1 MEKIKSIISKIKSAE
16 SFSDIDNFLSKFRR
30 VVLNIITAFFLLVI
44 FLSIVGSL
52 FDSEKIDTENKILYL
67 EPSGVIVDKA
77 ITRDDPF
84 EELEIFASSTNQIEL
99 EDLLKIINNA
109 GKDDN
114 LKAIYLDVDGLRAYY
129 TSALKIADAL
139 SEARE
144 NGKEI
149 VAFTSGLGTT
159 GYLLA
164 SQANEIILERDSY
177 GSVRPFGFSR
187 VRQYQKDFFEN
198 IKVNMNVYAAGDFKS
213 GPEGY
218 TRNDMSETDKLAWLE
233 FVTPVWEKYKTKMET
248 GRGFESG
255 KIQYIGDNYH
265 LLVSENG
272 GNDNETALAIGLVD
286 KLMSKQEIRNY
297 MIEKYG
303 NDDDDEKDKEEED
316 EEKDEEE
323 DEEKDEEEDEKE
335 DEKEDEEEE
344 EKEKDYEY
352 PDGISGREY
361 LSTLKDEDTKNK
373 EKNKIA
379 IIHVEGAIVTG
390 NIGFNTAGS
399 GGIVKNINKAR
410 DDKNVKG
417 IILRVNSPGG
427 DVYASS
433 MITNALEEFQST
445 GRPVIT
451 SMGDIAAS
459 GGVWVTTTS
468 EEIWAEETT
477 LTGSIGVYSIVPD
490 FSPLEKWAGMNYDGV
505 SMTKAGSVYDLS
517 RGMNEDLNKQFREN
531 TDNMYKNFVTKVANN
546 RDMEFAD
553 VLKFA
558 GGRIWRGDTAL
569 ELGLVD
575 KLGSLDDAINSMA
588 SKLELENYKV
598 FSYNTEVE
606 FEDFISSL
614 EDVLPIQIQG
624 FLQDFNGLKRMFLS
638 GQDRYVVAYCF
649 DCGFGRFE

>member
-1 MEKIKSIISKIKSAE
+1 MRRFKKIISFVNNLLE
-16 SFSDIDNFLSKFRR
+16 KFRS
-30 VVLNIITAFFLLVI
+30 VVLNTLTFLFLMLVLI
-44 FLSIVGSL
+44 GIVSSL
-52 FDSEKIDTENKILYL
+52 FESDEVETRDKILYL
-67 EPSGVIVDKA
+67 EPKGVIVDKA

-84 EELEIFASSTNQIEL
+84 EEFEIFGSSTNQIEL
-99 EDLLKIINNA
+99 EDVLKIINNA
-109 GKDDN
+109 GKDDC
-114 LKAIYLDVDGLRAYY
+114 LKAIYLDVDGLGAYY

-139 SEARE
+139 YEARE

-149 VAFTSGLGTT
+149 IAFTSGLGTT

-164 SQANEIILERDSY
+164 SQANEIVLERDSY

-198 IKVNMNVYAAGDFKS
+198 IKVDMNVYAAGDFKS

-218 TRNDMSETDKLAWLE
+218 TRNDMSKTDKLAWLE
-233 FVTPVWEKYKTKMET
+233 FVTPVWEKYKSKMEL
-248 GRGFESG
+248 GRGFEAG

-265 LLVSENG
+265 LLVTENG

-297 MIEKYG
+297 LIEKFG
-303 NDDDDEKDKEEED
+303 NEGDDNEGEDKEEEEQED
-316 EEKDEEE
+316 EDEDKEEE
-323 DEEKDEEEDEKE
+323 EGD
-335 DEKEDEEEE
+335 DEEEE
-344 EKEKDYEY
+344 KKEYES
-352 PDGISGREY
+352 PDGISGSEY
-361 LSTLKDEDTKNK
+361 LSTLKEEDISSKQK
-373 EKNKIA
+373 KAQEKNKIA

-399 GGIVKNINKAR
+399 DGIVKNINKAR

-417 IILRVNSPGG
+417 IVLRVNSPGG

-490 FSPLEKWAGMNYDGV
+490 FSPLEKWAGMNNDGV
-505 SMTKAGSVYDLS
+505 SMTKAGDVYDLS
-517 RGMNEDLNKQFREN
+517 RGMNEELNKQFREN
-531 TDNMYKNFVTKVANN
+531 TENIYKNFVTKVANN
-546 RDMEFAD
+546 RGLNFSE

-575 KLGSLDDAINSMA
+575 KLGSLDDAVGSMVT
-588 SKLELENYKV
+588 KLELENYKT
-598 FSYNTEVE
+598 FSYNSEAE
-606 FEDFISSL
+606 FEDYFSSL
-614 EDVLPIQIQG
+614 EDILPVQIQN
-624 FLQDFNGLKRMFLS
+624 FLKEFNGLSRIFLS
-638 GQDRYVVAYCF
+638 EKDRYVVAYCF
-649 DCGFGRFE
+649 ECGLRGFK

>member
-1 MEKIKSIISKIKSAE
+1 MNNLKIKFKNMIT
-16 SFSDIDNFLSKFRR
+16 FLDNILVKFRKG
-30 VVLNIITAFFLLVI
+30 VVNSVTFLFLMLIMVGI
-44 FLSIVGSL
+44 FSSLLSL
-52 FDSEKIDTENKILYL
+52 FESDKVETENKILYL
-67 EPSGVIVDKA
+67 EPKGVIVDKA
-77 ITRDDPF
+77 ITRDNPF
-84 EELEIFASSTNQIEL
+84 EEFEFFGSSTNQIEL
-99 EDLLKIINNA
+99 EDILKIINSA

-139 SEARE
+139 HEARE

-149 VAFTSGLGTT
+149 VAYTSGLGTT

-187 VRQYQKDFFEN
+187 VRQYQKDFFKN
-198 IKVNMNVYAAGDFKS
+198 IKINVNVYAAGDFKS

-233 FVTPVWEKYKTKMET
+233 FVTPVWEKYKTKIEA
-248 GRGFESG
+248 GRGFEAG
-255 KIQYIGDNYH
+255 KIQYVGDNYH
-265 LLVSENG
+265 LLVSKNG
-272 GNDNETALAIGLVD
+272 GNDNEAALAIGLVD

-297 MIEKYG
+297 LIEKYG
-303 NDDDDEKDKEEED
+303 DEK
-316 EEKDEEE
+316 
-323 DEEKDEEEDEKE
+323 
-335 DEKEDEEEE
+335 KEDEEEKDQG
-344 EKEKDYEY
+344 EKEKYKRPE
-352 PDGISGREY
+352 GISGKEY
-361 LSTLKDEDTKNK
+361 LSTLKDDDVDYKQK
-373 EKNKIA
+373 KVQEKNKIA

-477 LTGSIGVYSIVPD
+477 LTGSIGVYSIIQD
-490 FSPLEKWAGMNYDGV
+490 ISPLEKWAGFNNDGV
-505 SMTKAGSVYDLS
+505 SMTKAGDIYDLG

-531 TDNMYKNFVTKVANN
+531 TENIYKNFVTKVADN
-546 RDMEFAD
+546 RKLDFSE
-553 VLKFA
+553 VLNFA

-575 KLGSLDDAINSMA
+575 KLGSLDDAIDSMV
-588 SKLELENYKV
+588 SKLELEDYKT
-598 FSYNTEVE
+598 FSYNSEVE
-606 FEDFISSL
+606 FDDYLSSL
-614 EDVLPIQIQG
+614 EDILPIQVQSLLNEIS
-624 FLQDFNGLKRMFLS
+624 GLKRIFLS
-638 GQDRYVVAYCF
+638 EKDRYVVSYCF
-649 DCGFGRFE
+649 DCGFGSFE

>member
-1 MEKIKSIISKIKSAE
+1 MKKIKKIIS
-16 SFSDIDNFLSKFRR
+16 FVNNLLGKFRST
-30 VVLNIITAFFLLVI
+30 VLNTLTFLLLLLI
-44 FLSIVGSL
+44 LIGIVSSL
-52 FDSEKIDTENKILYL
+52 FESDEVETKDKILYL
-67 EPSGVIVDKA
+67 EPKGVIVDKA

-84 EELEIFASSTNQIEL
+84 EEFEIFGSSTNQIEL
-99 EDLLKIINNA
+99 EDILKIIDSA
-109 GKDDN
+109 GVDDN
-114 LKAIYLDVDGLRAYY
+114 LKAIYLDVDGLGAYY

-139 SEARE
+139 YGARE

-149 VAFTSGLGTT
+149 IAFTSGLGTT

-218 TRNDMSETDKLAWLE
+218 TRNDMSKTDKLAWLE
-233 FVTPVWEKYKTKMET
+233 FVTPVWEKYKSKMEL
-248 GRGFESG
+248 GRGFDAG
-255 KIQYIGDNYH
+255 KIQYVGDNYH

-297 MIEKYG
+297 LIEKFG
-303 NDDDDEKDKEEED
+303 NEDDDNEREDKEEED
-316 EEKDEEE
+316 KEE
-323 DEEKDEEEDEKE
+323 DEDKEEKEEEEGD
-335 DEKEDEEEE
+335 DEEEE
-344 EKEKDYEY
+344 KKEYES
-352 PDGISGREY
+352 PDGISGSEY
-361 LSTLKDEDTKNK
+361 LSTLKDEDISSKQKKTQ

-417 IILRVNSPGG
+417 IVLRVNSPGG

-490 FSPLEKWAGMNYDGV
+490 FSPLEKWAGMNNDGV
-505 SMTKAGSVYDLS
+505 SMTKAGDVYDLS
-517 RGMNEDLNKQFREN
+517 RGMNEELSKQFREN
-531 TDNMYKNFVTKVANN
+531 RENIYKNFVTKVANN
-546 RDMEFAD
+546 RGLDFSE

-575 KLGSLDDAINSMA
+575 KLGSLDDAIGSMVT
-588 SKLELENYKV
+588 KLELEDYKA
-598 FSYNTEVE
+598 FSYNSEAE
-606 FEDFISSL
+606 FEDYFSSL
-614 EDVLPIQIQG
+614 EDILPVQIQN
-624 FLQDFNGLKRMFLS
+624 FLKEFNGLSRVFLS
-638 GQDRYVVAYCF
+638 EKDRYMLAYCF
-649 DCGFGRFE
+649 ECSLRGFK

>member
-1 MEKIKSIISKIKSAE
+1 MIKKFKNTL
-16 SFSDIDNFLSKFRR
+16 SFLDKLLSRFRR
-30 VVLNIITAFFLLVI
+30 LFVNGFTAFFLLIIVI
-44 FLSIVGSL
+44 GVFSSIVSL
-52 FDSEKIDTENKILYL
+52 FESDEIETKDKILYL
-67 EPSGVIVDKA
+67 EPKGVIVDKA

-84 EELEIFASSTNQIEL
+84 DGFEIFGGSTNQIEL
-99 EDLLKIINNA
+99 ENILKVIDSA

-114 LKAIYLDVDGLRAYY
+114 LKAIYLDIDGLRAYY

-139 SEARE
+139 YQARE
-144 NGKEI
+144 GGKEI
-149 VAFTSGLGTT
+149 IAYTSGLGTT

-164 SQANEIILERDSY
+164 SQANEVILERDSY
-177 GSVRPFGFSR
+177 RSIRPFGFSR
-187 VRQYQKDFFEN
+187 VRQYQKDFFDN
-198 IKVNMNVYAAGDFKS
+198 IKINVNVYAAGDYKS

-218 TRNDMSETDKLAWLE
+218 TRNNMSETDKLAWLE
-233 FVTPVWEKYKTKMET
+233 FVTPVWEKYKSKMEA
-248 GRGFESG
+248 GRGFEAG

-265 LLVSENG
+265 LLVTENG
-272 GNDNETALAIGLVD
+272 GNENETALAIGLVD

-303 NDDDDEKDKEEED
+303 EDDGEEEED
-316 EEKDEEE
+316 EEKETENEEKKDE
-323 DEEKDEEEDEKE
+323 DELVEKE
-335 DEKEDEEEE
+335 
-344 EKEKDYEY
+344 YER
-352 PDGISGREY
+352 PEGISIKEY
-361 LSTLKDEDTKNK
+361 LSTLKDEYISSKK
-373 EKNKIA
+373 KKAQEKNKIA
-379 IIHVEGAIVTG
+379 VVHVEGAIITG

-417 IILRVNSPGG
+417 IVLRVNSPGG

-477 LTGSIGVYSIVPD
+477 LTGSIGVYSIIPD
-490 FSPLEKWAGMNYDGV
+490 VSPLEEWAGFNNDGV
-505 SMTKAGSVYDLS
+505 SMTKAGDIYDLS
-517 RGMNEDLNKQFREN
+517 RGMNKELNEQFRQNTEN
-531 TDNMYKNFVTKVANN
+531 FYKNFVTKVANN
-546 RDMEFAD
+546 RNMDFSE
-553 VLKFA
+553 VLKLA

-575 KLGSLDDAINSMA
+575 NLGSLDDAIDSMA
-588 SKLELENYKV
+588 SRLELEDYKV
-598 FSYNTEVE
+598 FSYNTELE
-606 FEDFISSL
+606 FDDYLNSL
-614 EDVLPIQIQG
+614 EDLLPIEMQG
-624 FLQDFNGLKRMFLS
+624 FLKEFNGLKKMFIS
-638 GQDRYVVAYCF
+638 KKDRHVVAYCF

>member
-1 MEKIKSIISKIKSAE
+1 MEKIKSLISKIKSAE

-52 FDSEKIDTENKILYL
+52 FDSEKINTENKILYL

-233 FVTPVWEKYKTKMET
+233 FIAPVWEKYKTKMEA

-272 GNDNETALAIGLVD
+272 GNDNETALAISLVD

-303 NDDDDEKDKEEED
+303 NDEEEEND
-316 EEKDEEE
+316 EEENDEEEKDEEE
-323 DEEKDEEEDEKE
+323 G
-335 DEKEDEEEE
+335 EE

-361 LSTLKDEDTKNK
+361 LSTLKDEDTKSK

-399 GGIVKNINKAR
+399 SGIVKNINKAR

-417 IILRVNSPGG
+417 IVLRVNSPGG

-575 KLGSLDDAINSMA
+575 KLGSLDDAIDSMA
-588 SKLELENYKV
+588 SRLELEDYKV
-598 FSYNTEVE
+598 FSYNSEVE

-638 GQDRYVVAYCF
+638 GEERYVVAYCF

>member
-67 EPSGVIVDKA
+67 EPKGVIVDKA

-84 EELEIFASSTNQIEL
+84 EDLEIFASSTNQIEL
-99 EDLLKIINNA
+99 EDILKIINSA

-149 VAFTSGLGTT
+149 VAYTSGLGTT

-233 FVTPVWEKYKTKMET
+233 FITPVWEKYKTKIEA

-286 KLMSKQEIRNY
+286 KLMSKQEVRNY

-303 NDDDDEKDKEEED
+303 NDDDEKDEEKEEED
-316 EEKDEEE
+316 EDEKD
-323 DEEKDEEEDEKE
+323 D
-335 DEKEDEEEE
+335 EE

-352 PDGISGREY
+352 PDGINGREY
-361 LSTLKDEDTKNK
+361 LSTLKDEDAKSK

-575 KLGSLDDAINSMA
+575 KLGSLDDAIDSMA
-588 SKLELENYKV
+588 SKLELEDYRV
-598 FSYNTEVE
+598 FSYNSEVE

>member
-1 MEKIKSIISKIKSAE
+1 M
-16 SFSDIDNFLSKFRR
+16 SFTDKLLGRFRR
-30 VVLNIITAFFLLVI
+30 LFLNSITAFFLLIILIGTVYSM
-44 FLSIVGSL
+44 FSAFGS
-52 FDSEKIDTENKILYL
+52 DEIDTEDKILYL
-67 EPSGVIVDKA
+67 EPKGVIVDKA
-77 ITRDDPF
+77 ITVDNPF
-84 EELEIFASSTNQIEL
+84 EELEVFGTSSNQIEL
-99 EDLLKIINNA
+99 EDFLKVINSA
-109 GKDDN
+109 GTDKN

-139 SEARE
+139 GKVKE

-149 VAFTSGLGTT
+149 IAFTSGLGTT

-198 IKVNMNVYAAGDFKS
+198 IKVNVNVYAAGDFKS

-218 TRNDMSETDKLAWLE
+218 SRNTMSETDKLAWLE
-233 FVTPVWEKYKTKMET
+233 FVTPVWEKYKAKMES
-248 GRGFESG
+248 GRGFEAG

-286 KLMSKQEIRNY
+286 KLMSKQETRNY

-303 NDDDDEKDKEEED
+303 GD

-323 DEEKDEEEDEKE
+323 EGG
-335 DEKEDEEEE
+335 
-344 EKEKDYEY
+344 YEY
-352 PDGISGREY
+352 PEGVSGKEY
-361 LSTLKDEDTKNK
+361 LSTLKDEDTESK

-390 NIGFNTAGS
+390 SIGFNTAGS

-417 IILRVNSPGG
+417 IVLRVNSPGG

-505 SMTKAGSVYDLS
+505 SMTKAGDLYDLS
-517 RGMNEDLNKQFREN
+517 RGMNEELDKQLREN
-531 TDNMYKNFVTKVANN
+531 TENTYKNFINRVANN
-546 RDMEFAD
+546 RKMDFSK

-569 ELGLVD
+569 ELGLID
-575 KLGSLDDAINSMA
+575 KLGTLDDAVGSMV
-588 SKLELENYKV
+588 SRLELEDYRV
-598 FSYNTEVE
+598 FSYNNNVE
-606 FEDFISSL
+606 FDDYLSSL
-614 EDVLPIQIQG
+614 EDILPIEIQR
-624 FLQDFNGLKRMFLS
+624 FLNEFNGLKRMFLS
-638 GQDRYVVAYCF
+638 KKDKYVVAYCF
-649 DCGFGRFE
+649 DCGFGNFE

>member
-1 MEKIKSIISKIKSAE
+1 MIKKIKNIM
-16 SFSDIDNFLSKFRR
+16 SFIDQLLSRFRR
-30 VVLNIITAFFLLVI
+30 LFVNSITAFFLLIIVI
-44 FLSIVGSL
+44 GVLSSIISVFES
-52 FDSEKIDTENKILYL
+52 DKIETKDKILYL
-67 EPSGVIVDKA
+67 QPKGVIVDKA

-84 EELEIFASSTNQIEL
+84 EEFEIFGGSTNQIEL
-99 EDLLKIINNA
+99 EDILKVIDSA
-109 GKDDN
+109 GVDDN

-139 SEARE
+139 KGARE

-149 VAFTSGLGTT
+149 VAYTSGLGTT

-164 SQANEIILERDSY
+164 SQANELILERDSY

-187 VRQYQKDFFEN
+187 VRQYQKDFFGN

-233 FVTPVWEKYKTKMET
+233 FVTPIWEKYKSKMEAA
-248 GRGFESG
+248 RDFEAG

-286 KLMSKQEIRNY
+286 KLMTKQEIRNY
-297 MIEKYG
+297 LVEKYG
-303 NDDDDEKDKEEED
+303 NEEKDEEDEKEEKEEED
-316 EEKDEEE
+316 EE
-323 DEEKDEEEDEKE
+323 
-335 DEKEDEEEE
+335 E
-344 EKEKDYEY
+344 EKEREYER
-352 PDGISGREY
+352 PEGITGSEY
-361 LSTLKDEDTKNK
+361 LSTLKDEDIDSEKK
-373 EKNKIA
+373 KAQEKNKIA

-390 NIGFNTAGS
+390 NIGYNIAGS
-399 GGIVKNINKAR
+399 GGIVDNINKAR

-417 IILRVNSPGG
+417 IVLRVNSPGG

-445 GRPVIT
+445 GRPVMT

-477 LTGSIGVYSIVPD
+477 LTGSIGVYSIIPD

-505 SMTKAGSVYDLS
+505 SMTKAGDIYDLS
-517 RGMNEDLNKQFREN
+517 RGVNKDLNKQFREN
-531 TDNMYKNFVTKVANN
+531 TENIYKNFVTKVANN
-546 RDMEFAD
+546 RGLEFSE
-553 VLKFA
+553 VLSFA
-558 GGRIWRGDTAL
+558 GGRIWRGDAAL

-575 KLGSLDDAINSMA
+575 KLGALNDAVDSMA
-588 SKLELENYKV
+588 SKLELEDYKV
-598 FSYNTEVE
+598 FSYNNEVE
-606 FEDFISSL
+606 FEDYLSSL
-614 EDVLPIQIQG
+614 EDLLPIEVQS
-624 FLQDFNGLKRMFLS
+624 FLKEFSGLKRMFLS
-638 GQDRYVVAYCF
+638 QKDRYVAAYCF
-649 DCGFGRFE
+649 DCGFESFE

>member
-1 MEKIKSIISKIKSAE
+1 MNNLKIKFKNMIT
-16 SFSDIDNFLSKFRR
+16 FLDNILVKFRKG
-30 VVLNIITAFFLLVI
+30 VVNSITFLFLMLIMVGI
-44 FLSIVGSL
+44 FSSLWSL
-52 FDSEKIDTENKILYL
+52 FESDKVETENKILYL
-67 EPSGVIVDKA
+67 EPKGVIVDKA
-77 ITRDDPF
+77 IIRDDPF
-84 EELEIFASSTNQIEL
+84 EEFDFFGSSTNQIEL
-99 EDLLKIINNA
+99 EDILKIINSA

-139 SEARE
+139 HEARE

-149 VAFTSGLGTT
+149 VAYTSGLGTT

-187 VRQYQKDFFEN
+187 VRQYQKDFFKN
-198 IKVNMNVYAAGDFKS
+198 IKINVNVYAAGDFKS

-218 TRNDMSETDKLAWLE
+218 TRNDMSKTDKIAWLE
-233 FVTPVWEKYKTKMET
+233 FVTPVWEKYKSKIET
-248 GRGFESG
+248 GRGFEAG

-265 LLVSENG
+265 LLVTENG

-297 MIEKYG
+297 LIKKYG
-303 NDDDDEKDKEEED
+303 GEKEEED
-316 EEKDEEE
+316 EE
-323 DEEKDEEEDEKE
+323 EEKDEEE
-335 DEKEDEEEE
+335 
-344 EKEKDYEY
+344 KEKYKRPE
-352 PDGISGREY
+352 GISGKKY
-361 LSTLKDEDTKNK
+361 LSALKGEDVNNK
-373 EKNKIA
+373 QKKEQERNKIA

-410 DDKNVKG
+410 DDKNVQG

-477 LTGSIGVYSIVPD
+477 LTGSIGVYSIIQD
-490 FSPLEKWAGMNYDGV
+490 ISPLEKWAGFNNDGV
-505 SMTKAGSVYDLS
+505 SMTKAGDIYDLS
-517 RGMNEDLNKQFREN
+517 RGMNENLSKQFREN
-531 TDNMYKNFVTKVANN
+531 TENIYKNFVTMVANN
-546 RDMEFAD
+546 RNLDFSE
-553 VLKFA
+553 VLDFA

-575 KLGSLDDAINSMA
+575 KLGSLDDAIDSMV
-588 SKLELENYKV
+588 SKLELEDYKT
-598 FSYNTEVE
+598 FSYNSEVE
-606 FEDFISSL
+606 FEDYLSSL
-614 EDVLPIQIQG
+614 EDIIPIQVQTLLNEIS
-624 FLQDFNGLKRMFLS
+624 GLKRIFLS
-638 GQDRYVVAYCF
+638 KKDRYVVAYCF
-649 DCGFGRFE
+649 DCGFGSFE

>member
-1 MEKIKSIISKIKSAE
+1 MKKKIKKIL
-16 SFSDIDNFLSKFRR
+16 SFIDNLLSGFRKIF
-30 VVLNIITAFFLLVI
+30 VNSMTAFFLLLITIGV
-44 FLSIVGSL
+44 FSSIASL
-52 FDSEKIDTENKILYL
+52 FESDEIETKDKILYL
-67 EPSGVIVDKA
+67 EPKGVIVDKT

-84 EELEIFASSTNQIEL
+84 EDFEIFGSSPSQIEL
-99 EDLLKIINNA
+99 DDVLKVIDSA
-109 GKDDN
+109 GVDDN

-139 SEARE
+139 RKARE

-149 VAFTSGLGTT
+149 VAYTSGLGTT

-164 SQANEIILERDSY
+164 SQATEVILERDSY

-187 VRQYQKDFFEN
+187 VRQYQKDFFKN
-198 IKVNMNVYAAGDFKS
+198 IKVNVNVYAAGDFKS

-233 FVTPVWEKYKTKMET
+233 FVTPVWEKYKSLMEA
-248 GRGFESG
+248 GRGFEAG

-286 KLMSKQEIRNY
+286 KLMTKQEIRNY
-297 MIEKYG
+297 LIEKYG
-303 NDDDDEKDKEEED
+303 NEEEG
-316 EEKDEEE
+316 EE
-323 DEEKDEEEDEKE
+323 DK
-335 DEKEDEEEE
+335 EEEE
-344 EKEKDYEY
+344 EKEEEDEAEEKEKEYER
-352 PDGISGREY
+352 PEGISGKEY
-361 LSTLKDEDTKNK
+361 LSTLKGEDVDTKK
-373 EKNKIA
+373 RKAQLKNKIA
-379 IIHVEGAIVTG
+379 VIHVEGAIVTG

-399 GGIVKNINKAR
+399 DGIVKNINKAR

-417 IILRVNSPGG
+417 IVLRVNSPGG

-445 GRPVIT
+445 GRPVIS

-477 LTGSIGVYSIVPD
+477 LTGSIGVYSIVQD
-490 FSPLEKWAGMNYDGV
+490 ISPLEKWAGFNNDGV
-505 SMTKAGSVYDLS
+505 SMTKAGDIYDLS
-517 RGMNEDLNKQFREN
+517 RGMNKDLNKQYREN
-531 TDNMYKNFVTKVANN
+531 TENIYKNFVTKVANN
-546 RDMEFAD
+546 RDLDFSE
-553 VLKFA
+553 VLSFA

-575 KLGSLDDAINSMA
+575 KLGSLDDAVDSMV
-588 SKLELENYKV
+588 SKLELEDYKV
-598 FSYNTEVE
+598 FSYNSEVE
-606 FEDFISSL
+606 FDDYLSSL
-614 EDVLPIQIQG
+614 EDLLPIEIQS
-624 FLQDFNGLKRMFLS
+624 FLKEFNGLKRMFLS
-638 GQDRYVVAYCF
+638 KKDRYVVAYCF
-649 DCGFGRFE
+649 DCGFGSFD

>member
-1 MEKIKSIISKIKSAE
+1 MEKIKSLISKIKSAE
-16 SFSDIDNFLSKFRR
+16 SFSEIDNFLSKFRR

-52 FDSEKIDTENKILYL
+52 FDSEKINTENKILYL

-233 FVTPVWEKYKTKMET
+233 FIAPVWEKYKTKMEA

-297 MIEKYG
+297 MIERYG
-303 NDDDDEKDKEEED
+303 NDDDEKDE

-323 DEEKDEEEDEKE
+323 EDE
-335 DEKEDEEEE
+335 DEG

-361 LSTLKDEDTKNK
+361 LSALNDKDTGAN

-390 NIGFNTAGS
+390 SIGFNTAGS

-546 RDMEFAD
+546 RDMEFSD

-575 KLGSLDDAINSMA
+575 KLGSLDDAIDSMA
-588 SKLELENYKV
+588 SKLELEEYKV
-598 FSYNTEVE
+598 FSYNNEVE

-614 EDVLPIQIQG
+614 EDVLPVQIKG
-624 FLQDFNGLKRMFLS
+624 FLQDFNGLNRMFLS

>member
-1 MEKIKSIISKIKSAE
+1 MIKKIKNMMSFMDNLLSRFRKIFVNS
-16 SFSDIDNFLSKFRR
+16 
-30 VVLNIITAFFLLVI
+30 ITAFFLLLITIGV
-44 FLSIVGSL
+44 FSSIVSL
-52 FDSEKIDTENKILYL
+52 FKSDEIETKDKILYL
-67 EPSGVIVDKA
+67 EPKGVIVDKA
-77 ITRDDPF
+77 ITRDNPF
-84 EELEIFASSTNQIEL
+84 EEFEIFGSSTNQIEL
-99 EDLLKIINNA
+99 EDILKVIDSA
-109 GKDDN
+109 GADEN

-139 SEARE
+139 HGARE

-149 VAFTSGLGTT
+149 IAYTSGLGTT

-164 SQANEIILERDSY
+164 SQANEVILERDSY

-187 VRQYQKDFFEN
+187 VRQYQKDFYEN
-198 IKVNMNVYAAGDFKS
+198 IKINVNVYAAGDFKS

-218 TRNDMSETDKLAWLE
+218 SRNNMSETDKLAWLE
-233 FVTPVWEKYKTKMET
+233 FVTPIWEKYKSKMES
-248 GRGFESG
+248 GRGFEAG

-265 LLVSENG
+265 LLVTENG

-297 MIEKYG
+297 LIEKYG
-303 NDDDDEKDKEEED
+303 DKDDDEKDDDEKEREE
-316 EEKDEEE
+316 EEKDE
-323 DEEKDEEEDEKE
+323 DEV
-335 DEKEDEEEE
+335 E
-344 EKEKDYEY
+344 EKEYKR

-361 LSTLKDEDTKNK
+361 LSTLKDEDITSKQK
-373 EKNKIA
+373 KAQGKNKIA

-417 IILRVNSPGG
+417 IVLRVNSPGG

-477 LTGSIGVYSIVPD
+477 LTGSIGVYSIIQD
-490 FSPLEKWAGMNYDGV
+490 ISPLEKWAGFNNDGV
-505 SMTKAGSVYDLS
+505 SMTKAGDLYDLS
-517 RGMNEDLNKQFREN
+517 RGMNEELNKQYREN
-531 TDNMYKNFVTKVANN
+531 TENIYKNFVTKVANN
-546 RDMEFAD
+546 RGLDFSE
-553 VLKFA
+553 VLSFA

-575 KLGSLDDAINSMA
+575 KLGSLDDAVDSMA
-588 SKLELENYKV
+588 SKLELEDYKV

-606 FEDFISSL
+606 FDDYLSSL
-614 EDVLPIQIQG
+614 EDLLPIEIQA
-624 FLQDFNGLKRMFLS
+624 FLKEFNGLKRMFLS
-638 GQDRYVVAYCF
+638 KKDKYVVAYCF
-649 DCGFGRFE
+649 DCGFENFE